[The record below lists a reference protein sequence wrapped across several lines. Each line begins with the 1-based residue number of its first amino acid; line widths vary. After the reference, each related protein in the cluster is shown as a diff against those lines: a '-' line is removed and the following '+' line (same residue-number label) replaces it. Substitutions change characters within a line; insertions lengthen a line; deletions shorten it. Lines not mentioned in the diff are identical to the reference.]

1 MGGGT
6 VSSGGGSSESTVI
19 SKEEVV
25 VEQKNHHHIHHHHHD
40 HDHHDHHHENHNNVY
55 EVSDESEL
63 ELGLG
68 LSLGNGVSSC
78 KNHNKQN
85 LRCCLK
91 NGGVVIPPSPSSASS
106 CSSLGL
112 RTPNNAANHTLSA
125 GTKRAAS
132 PTAVSQVVGWPP
144 IRAYRMN
151 SMANQ
156 TKSVPSGE
164 ENNSEFDGIKGKDMI
179 YGGDETGK
187 ANCKERVAPKSCL
200 FVKVNMDGVA
210 IGRKVDLNAHPSYE
224 SLARMLE
231 EMFTNRAVE
240 KSSGE
245 ELILMPKVTR
255 PSKLLDGSSDFV
267 LTYEDKDGDW
277 MLVGDVP
284 WSMFLS
290 SVKRLRIMRTS
301 EANGLSPR
309 SEERSAKQRSRPI

>member
-1 MGGGT
+1 MEAVVGGAA
-6 VSSGGGSSESTVI
+6 SGGGSSESTVI

-25 VEQKNHHHIHHHHHD
+25 VEQPF
-40 HDHHDHHHENHNNVY
+40 
-55 EVSDESEL
+55 EVSDDSEL

-68 LSLGNGVSSC
+68 LSLGVACG
-78 KNHNKQN
+78 KNHNNSKNNNSKQIPRFLTAKDLN
-85 LRCCLK
+85 SSNKSCINS
-91 NGGVVIPPSPSSASS
+91 NGGSPSSASS

-112 RTPNNAANHTLSA
+112 RPPSSAKTSTNNSSA

-132 PTAVSQVVGWPP
+132 PTGVSQVVGWPP

-156 TKSVPSGE
+156 AKSVANGE
-164 ENNSEFDGIKGKDMI
+164 NESEFNERKGKDAI
-179 YGGDETGK
+179 YGADEKGN
-187 ANCKERVAPKSCL
+187 ANCKERTPHKSCL

-210 IGRKVDLNAHPSYE
+210 IGRKVDLNSHSSYE
-224 SLARMLE
+224 SLAQALE

-240 KSSGE
+240 QSSGE
-245 ELILMPKVTR
+245 ELMLMPKTTR

-284 WSMFLS
+284 WGMFIS
-290 SVKRLRIMRTS
+290 SVKRLKIMRTS
-301 EANGLSPR
+301 EANGLAPR

>member
-1 MGGGT
+1 MEVVIGSGGGGSG
-6 VSSGGGSSESTVI
+6 SSGGGSSESTV
-19 SKEEVV
+19 EEVV
-25 VEQKNHHHIHHHHHD
+25 VE
-40 HDHHDHHHENHNNVY
+40 
-55 EVSDESEL
+55 VSDDSEL

-68 LSLGNGVSSC
+68 LSLGSKIHKQSPRFFTPTKDFSSSSSLNKNNNNNGS
-78 KNHNKQN
+78 
-85 LRCCLK
+85 
-91 NGGVVIPPSPSSASS
+91 SPSSASS

-112 RTPNNAANHTLSA
+112 RPPSSSSSDKNNNSNSNSNNNVSA

-156 TKSVPSGE
+156 VKSVANGE
-164 ENNSEFDGIKGKDMI
+164 NESEFDEMKRKDVLYGADDKGN
-179 YGGDETGK
+179 
-187 ANCKERVAPKSCL
+187 AAKERVPHKSCL

-210 IGRKVDLNAHPSYE
+210 IGRKVDLNAHSSYE

-231 EMFTNRAVE
+231 EMFTNRTVE

-245 ELILMPKVTR
+245 ELMLMPKMTR

-284 WSMFLS
+284 WGMFLS

-301 EANGLSPR
+301 EANGLAPR